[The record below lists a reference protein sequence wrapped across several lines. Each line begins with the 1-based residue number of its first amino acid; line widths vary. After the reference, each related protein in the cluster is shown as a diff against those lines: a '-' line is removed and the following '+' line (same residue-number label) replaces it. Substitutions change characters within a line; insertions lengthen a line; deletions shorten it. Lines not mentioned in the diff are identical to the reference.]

1 MAETTGNDFR
11 PVSPH
16 LQIYRWS
23 GTMAM
28 SVAHRVTGAALFV
41 GMGLLA
47 WWLLAAALGPDA
59 FAVARR
65 FLSSWLGTVLVFAF
79 SWALVHHAVGG
90 LRHMIWDAG
99 VSMTK
104 RGRDLLAWATLAA
117 SILLTAVVWALASF
131 AR

>member
-1 MAETTGNDFR
+1 MAETTGNFR

-28 SVAHRVTGAALFV
+28 SVAHRITGAALFV
-41 GMGLLA
+41 GMGLVA
-47 WWLLAAALGPDA
+47 WWLLAAAIGPDA

-65 FLSSWLGTVLVFAF
+65 FLSSWFGTILFFAF
-79 SWALVHHAVGG
+79 SWALIHHIVGG
-90 LRHMIWDAG
+90 LRHLIWDSG

-104 RGRDLLAWATLAA
+104 RGRDLLAWGTLAT
-117 SILLTAVVWALASF
+117 SILLTAIVWALAAF
-131 AR
+131 VQ